1 MKKLLGYW
9 KRAGFEY
16 QQWKW
21 RRYFNRCNAV
31 YQKWEQKW
39 LASDAEILL
48 GPHFLKEGG
57 VRNHILAIQ
66 KFSSRRVKLVP
77 GERELSKFGSNP
89 FTENSEKFL
98 KLPPPKTA
106 IAVHSH
112 VLPWLI
118 DWAEIHSSDSLRW
131 IHTHHSLYYPSNFA
145 LTLEPWERQLNE
157 AMLRGARK
165 SHLCLCVSRW
175 QQSELKQDYGIEATF
190 IPNGVDVSLC
200 DNANSSNFK
209 KIHKMDSPFALWIG
223 RFDPIKNPLDFVR
236 LAIETPGQHFVMIGG
251 VTKEKLNREHN
262 LSIPKNLKLLP
273 AMSHREVLDAI
284 AACNVLV
291 VTSLR
296 EGLPT
301 LVLEAMAMQ
310 KQIIVP
316 NEFGCLDATDGDA
329 NARIYTHGN
338 LTQLREKLSEA
349 MADKSLRYSARQRVL
364 SEFDWRVVAA
374 KLDRIYAGEV
384 P

>member
-1 MKKLLGYW
+1 
-9 KRAGFEY
+9 
-16 QQWKW
+16 
-21 RRYFNRCNAV
+21 
-31 YQKWEQKW
+31 
-39 LASDAEILL
+39 
-48 GPHFLKEGG
+48 
-57 VRNHILAIQ
+57 
-66 KFSSRRVKLVP
+66 
-77 GERELSKFGSNP
+77 
-89 FTENSEKFL
+89 
-98 KLPPPKTA
+98 
-106 IAVHSH
+106 
-112 VLPWLI
+112 
-118 DWAEIHSSDSLRW
+118 
-131 IHTHHSLYYPSNFA
+131 
-145 LTLEPWERQLNE
+145 
-157 AMLRGARK
+157 
-165 SHLCLCVSRW
+165 
-175 QQSELKQDYGIEATF
+175 
-190 IPNGVDVSLC
+190 
-200 DNANSSNFK
+200 
-209 KIHKMDSPFALWIG
+209 MDSPFALWIG